1 MAVITEAEVV
11 LAIRALS
18 RHKAPGTDGLG
29 NDFYKDLQS
38 LLVPPLVAV
47 ANETIHGAQPPQS
60 FMEALIIPLRKKG
73 DSDDAMDYRPI
84 FLLQTG
90 YKRRSDYLDLTTKF
104 LALIQRLHTNTT
116 ARFTVNGELSSIRK
130 IRSGIWQGCPL
141 APLLFLVVV
150 EVLAVAIQ
158 TSPQLQGLTLKGAH
172 TQTHIFSGFVDDS
185 SLFLQQASL
194 LWPAMEIIIEFGR
207 LSGLQVQ
214 PTKSQIIFLNTAIRQ
229 LTYQGIAVVAP
240 STTTR
245 YLGYQVGTGKLR
257 NINWAL
263 RIKNAQ
269 RRLLTAT
276 RVAVSLSPQQFL
288 TCSSLQTTQTFE
300 YCWAS
305 DGGVPGASW
314 MQTQIMWESQN
325 DGCNGGMT
333 HGAFMDAAQNN
344 WSLVTELTMP
354 YDDENAGG
362 SSAANASSMC
372 TVGAD
377 KAAASITGYEQIVG
391 IDCTVSSNC
400 KLLLRLALEKQPI
413 AVAIT
418 SNGGF
423 DDYAGGF
430 YNCPNNGVMASKND
444 LNHALLLVGYG
455 TDSVHGDYWILKNS
469 YGSLWGDDGFLKLV
483 ADTKINC
490 GLNIFP
496 VIPIGAKAGVQA
508 PTTFEHRVL
517 ILNAIVLP
525 GILFTA
531 AVFEPPGWVLQQ
543 LDHLYKK
550 FL

>member
-1 MAVITEAEVV
+1 MRLQTVIFT
-11 LAIRALS
+11 
-18 RHKAPGTDGLG
+18 
-29 NDFYKDLQS
+29 
-38 LLVPPLVAV
+38 LLVAASTTAVQMTDRSFGTLIDCPSVRSADSLCLWAGKNGQVVDSRMLRELFIQHNNVADS
-47 ANETIHGAQPPQS
+47 NREST
-60 FMEALIIPLRKKG
+60 LRNLQQHMTYIEDVHMHAKSVGHKFSYHMG
-73 DSDDAMDYRPI
+73 VNGRHLTLSSNRKLTPEQFVEQELASAFSRR
-84 FLLQTG
+84 LQT
-90 YKRRSDYLDLTTKF
+90 
-104 LALIQRLHTNTT
+104 QTNST
-116 ARFTVNGELSSIRK
+116 NSSTISRTGGSSK
-130 IRSGIWQGCPL
+130 YWNWCDADNSMGHSVC
-141 APLLFLVVV
+141 
-150 EVLAVAIQ
+150 
-158 TSPQLQGLTLKGAH
+158 SP
-172 TQTHIFSGFVDDS
+172 V
-185 SLFLQQASL
+185 
-194 LWPAMEIIIEFGR
+194 
-207 LSGLQVQ
+207 
-214 PTKSQIIFLNTAIRQ
+214 KSQKTCGSCWSFVAADAIE
-229 LTYQGIAVVAP
+229 TAVVIAEKA
-240 STTTR
+240 S
-245 YLGYQVGTGKLR
+245 
-257 NINWAL
+257 A
-263 RIKNAQ
+263 
-269 RRLLTAT
+269 
-276 RVAVSLSPQQFL
+276 AVSLSPQQFL

-305 DGGVPGASW
+305 DGGAPGASW

-400 KLLLRLALEKQPI
+400 TLLLRLALEKQPI

-469 YGSLWGDDGFLKLV
+469 YGSLWGDDGFIKLV

-508 PTTFEHRVL
+508 STTIDSGGDKVFVGLSPSSWIGVAAATTIFTVVATAIGMFVSHQRMKAIREQNPAMYMVASTPT
-517 ILNAIVLP
+517 NAQN
-525 GILFTA
+525 A
-531 AVFEPPGWVLQQ
+531 
-543 LDHLYKK
+543 H
-550 FL
+550 